1 MIADL
6 HIHSTASDGRLTPY
20 EIYEQAKLANLS
32 FIAITD
38 HDTIEGVLEFQSLPT
53 SGINIIP
60 GVEFNTDIPGYEVH
74 ILGYGIDIHNSQ
86 LINQLDKLAQDRT
99 LRARKMVDKLTS
111 LGFPIDYGHVLQIAG
126 NSKAIGRPH
135 IAKAL
140 IEKNYFAS
148 MEEVFTTLLD
158 CNGPAYVP
166 HYKLTPEEAIQLVQT
181 AGGTAILAH
190 PGLIGND
197 EVVFKLIQNG
207 LDGLEI
213 YHPKH
218 TQPQTEAYRALACTH
233 NLKISGGSDFHGIPG
248 YFPEKLGQFTIPA
261 CLAEKLMNGQA

>member
-1 MIADL
+1 MTADL
-6 HIHSTASDGRLTPY
+6 HIHTTASDGRLTPHD
-20 EIYEQAKLANLS
+20 IYKQAKLANLS

-38 HDTIEGVLEFQSLPT
+38 HDTIESVLELQNLPT
-53 SGINIIP
+53 SGVSIIP
-60 GVEFNTDIPGYEVH
+60 GVEFNTDIPGCEVH

-111 LGFPIDYGHVLQIAG
+111 LGFPIDYDHVLQIAG

-140 IEKNYFAS
+140 IEKNYFQS
-148 MEEVFTTLLD
+148 MDEVFSTLLD
-158 CNGPAYVP
+158 CNGPAYVA
-166 HYKLTPEEAIQLVQT
+166 HYRLTPEEAIQLVQA
-181 AGGTAILAH
+181 AGGIAVLAH
-190 PGLIGND
+190 PGLIGSD
-197 EVVFKLIQNG
+197 EVVFKLIQSG
-207 LDGLEI
+207 IDGLEI

-218 TQPQTEAYRALACTH
+218 TQTQTEAYKALAH
-233 NLKISGGSDFHGIPG
+233 RYNLKISGGSDFHGIPG